1 MHDSAKNHKGKI
13 WDFFIFFLLRLFLFL
28 GAVVAAVVDLALAV
42 VVDLALAAV
51 VVLALA
57 TPDISFKSSDLGSMS
72 VAGTLLSIS
81 FFLLLRLL
89 KVTKLEFI

>member
-28 GAVVAAVVDLALAV
+28 GAVVAAVV
-42 VVDLALAAV
+42 LAAV

-81 FFLLLRLL
+81 FFLLLLLL